1 MMVVLLGLLAIDVLS
16 EELSY
21 ILEIVE
27 RARQ

>member
-21 ILEIVE
+21 ILKIVE
-27 RARQ
+27 RAR